1 MTVES
6 NVEKVLRC
14 ELAYSY
20 ELATT
25 RCSITG
31 QYGGW
36 QARLS
41 AEKPEVP
48 QGSIRNLVELRSAS
62 LDPAPKD
69 SIGQLL
75 DHCMAEAVRNG
86 ANSISMPD
94 EYVEIAAWL
103 CALPDEKSDYAKRLA
118 GALERLLETNDE
130 PCHFDHDGCC
140 QAHYLDQSG
149 ECRVAQARDLLA
161 NYRNKF
167 GSL

>member
-48 QGSIRNLVELRSAS
+48 QGSIRNLIELRSVS
-62 LDPAPKD
+62 PAPKD

-130 PCHFDHDGCC
+130 PCRFDHDGAC
-140 QAHYLDQSG
+140 QEHYLDESG
-149 ECRVAQARDLLA
+149 QCRVAQARDLLA